1 MVLLNA
7 EVAEFLLPHSIVH
20 ATRRKDLVVNLH
32 KLISVQEVFIKSN
45 KLKKSI
51 RIILDAF
58 NELRACHVVE
68 GMHESSKYK
77 PTSFS
82 KSRSSTGKGKE
93 IAATSS
99 AMSLSKFM
107 WDKVYWPSLDYL
119 TVAKSSI

>member
-1 MVLLNA
+1 MHLMNLEHVM
-7 EVAEFLLPHSIVH
+7 SW
-20 ATRRKDLVVNLH
+20 KDARNFKV
-32 KLISVQEVFIKSN
+32 
-45 KLKKSI
+45 
-51 RIILDAF
+51 
-58 NELRACHVVE
+58 
-68 GMHESSKYK
+68 Y
-77 PTSFS
+77 FS